1 MTYRLDACPR
11 RRKDFVKM
19 GNDSCPFFQGE
30 VKGSERY
37 GPCLI
42 AIEYTKATTD
52 DLQGTMDGPFIAG
65 VHQGGEEIL
74 PPEGKDHLLYVSQS
88 VLCMLS

>member
-1 MTYRLDACPR
+1 MTYRLDACR
-11 RRKDFVKM
+11 RRKKDFVKM

-52 DLQGTMDGPFIAG
+52 DLQETMDGPFIGHRRRRASRRRRD
-65 VHQGGEEIL
+65 
-74 PPEGKDHLLYVSQS
+74 PPT
-88 VLCMLS
+88 